1 MHTSFLLITNILYL
15 TYCKKLYKMKK
26 NKKNEK
32 YIFETESYFKNP
44 QSRFLGE
51 PKAFMLD
58 IK

>member
-1 MHTSFLLITNILYL
+1 
-15 TYCKKLYKMKK
+15 MKK
-26 NKKNEK
+26 KKKKKKKKEK